1 MEGQQWYGV
10 RDMMGVGT
18 SSFCRG
24 PDTKGLMILRNIVL
38 EEPGDPDV
46 KLWAKQGSYFVW
58 DHYGGELPN
67 NYTTVKRAC

>member
-1 MEGQQWYGV
+1 
-10 RDMMGVGT
+10 
-18 SSFCRG
+18 
-24 PDTKGLMILRNIVL
+24 MILRNIVL